1 MTEWMELHVKAFFP
15 SPFVLLKPKPA
26 GSGVLV
32 FLSFFFLQ
40 QALGTWLVFF
50 SLAAGLLLYSLGF
63 LIISST
69 RLLHSPETNPGGLR
83 ILQNTGLQKQQ
94 I

>member
-1 MTEWMELHVKAFFP
+1 MPEWIELHVKAFFP

-32 FLSFFFLQ
+32 FLSFFFLFLQ
-40 QALGTWLVFF
+40 RALGTWLVFF
-50 SLAAGLLLYSLGF
+50 SLATGVLLYSLGF

-69 RLLHSPETNPGGLR
+69 QLPHSPNP
-83 ILQNTGLQKQQ
+83 
-94 I
+94 